1 MAIFI
6 LLLLAG
12 LAMFTLSAAR
22 IHAHFFA
29 DTYAKEQAGLFA
41 DSVLEAALMKIEAN
55 RTDLSFTSPD
65 GRFTA
70 AVAVERCYVVSG
82 YNDENANCKKGV
94 NVTVIDTPASHG
106 YMLLRLEVNGTADSF
121 LTPIRITKRTLQRP

>member
-1 MAIFI
+1 M

-41 DSVLEAALMKIEAN
+41 DAVLEAALMKIEAN
-55 RTDLSFTSPD
+55 RTDLSFSSPD
-65 GRFTA
+65 GRFA
-70 AVAVERCYVVSG
+70 GAVTVERCYVTQS

-94 NVTVIDTPASHG
+94 NVTLIDTPASNG
-106 YMLLRLEVNGTADSF
+106 YMLLRIEVNSTAGSF